1 MDAHYVCPL
10 SISTSRSNMGF
21 RFRFRLEFVRP
32 RSLLQ
37 ATCLKL
43 GSRFRYSQTVGAVT
57 Y

>member
-21 RFRFRLEFVRP
+21 RFRFRLEVVRP